1 MSDISMS
8 LFADSNIGMR
18 RSINE
23 DSCLIADLET
33 GNSEKPSQLLTH
45 QVGEH
50 GYLMVVSDGMGG
62 AAAGEVA
69 SDFAVKTMLEK
80 LLKLTTDRSVAD
92 QLREAVETANQRIWN
107 HAEENPELSGM
118 GATLTAIIAYDGK
131 AHVAQ
136 VGDSRA
142 YLLRQGVIEQLTK
155 DQSLVQALL
164 DSGMVQPEQ
173 AHLIPQNVILQA
185 LGTQPAVSAVM
196 TEFELCRNDALIMC
210 SDGLSNKIT
219 PEEMVDIIAN
229 APSVEAAGSTMIAL
243 ANERGGEDNI
253 TVIIAKFD
261 GESLSEKTES
271 KRITGNFNAFDK
283 NISYEEAQYIAN
295 RYVPPAGSEEVAE
308 SEGIN
313 AASTGILK
321 MPTTFGGAAAAPEQ
335 EAEDETP
342 VIEDAETIAA
352 REAVAQKHNASERKT
367 MMVMWV
373 VAIISLLLLA
383 VVGYLMLKK

>member
-1 MSDISMS
+1 MRDISIS
-8 LFADSNIGMR
+8 LFAETNIGMR

-23 DSCLIADLET
+23 DSCLIADLEA
-33 GNSEKPSQLLTH
+33 GNSETPSQLLTH
-45 QVGEH
+45 PIGEH

-80 LLKLTTDRSVAD
+80 LLKLTTERSIAE
-92 QLREAVETANQRIWN
+92 QLREAAEAANQRIWN

-131 AHVAQ
+131 AHIAQ

-142 YLLRQGVIEQLTK
+142 YLVRQGAIEQLTK

-164 DSGMVQPEQ
+164 DSGMVQPDQ

-185 LGTQPAVSAVM
+185 LGTQPSVNAVM
-196 TEFELCRNDALIMC
+196 TEFELCRNDAMVMC
-210 SDGLSNKIT
+210 SDGLSNKIK
-219 PEEMVDIIAN
+219 PEEMVDIISN
-229 APSVEAAGSTMIAL
+229 APSLEAAGSTMIAL

-253 TVIIAKFD
+253 TVIISKFD
-261 GESLSEKTES
+261 GEGLSEKAEG
-271 KRITGNFNAFDK
+271 KRVSGNFNAFDK

-295 RYVPPAGSEEVAE
+295 RYVPQTPGEEEADAGGLDTS
-308 SEGIN
+308 
-313 AASTGILK
+313 STGILK
-321 MPTTFGGAAAAPEQ
+321 MPTGFGAAPKVEEVAAEPPSL
-335 EAEDETP
+335 P
-342 VIEDAETIAA
+342 VDDAETIAA
-352 REAVAQKHNASERKT
+352 REAIAQKHNASERRT

-373 VAIISLLLLA
+373 IAIVSLLLLA
-383 VVGYLMLKK
+383 VVGYLMLK

>member
-1 MSDISMS
+1 MSDIQIS

-18 RSINE
+18 RTINE

-33 GNSEKPSQLLTH
+33 GSNEETSHLLSH

-80 LLKLTTDRSVAD
+80 LLKLTTDRDVAD
-92 QLREAVETANQRIWN
+92 QLREAAEAANQRIWN
-107 HAEENPELSGM
+107 HAEENTELSGM
-118 GATLTAIIAYDGK
+118 GATLTAIIAHEGK
-131 AHVAQ
+131 AHIAQ

-142 YLLRQGVIEQLTK
+142 YLIRKGEIEQLTK

-164 DSGMVQPEQ
+164 DSGMVQPDQ

-185 LGTQPAVSAVM
+185 LGTQPSVNAVM
-196 TEFELCRNDALIMC
+196 TEFELCRNDALVMC
-210 SDGLSNKIT
+210 SDGLSNKVK
-219 PEEMVDIIAN
+219 PEEMVEIIAN
-229 APSVEAAGSTMIAL
+229 AQTLEAAGSKMIAL

-253 TVIIAKFD
+253 TVIVAKFD
-261 GESLSEKTES
+261 GEGLSEKAEG

-295 RYVPPAGSEEVAE
+295 RYVPPTPTEEPVE
-308 SEGIN
+308 VEGIN
-313 AASTGILK
+313 SSTTGILK
-321 MPTTFGGAAAAPEQ
+321 LPTGFGVAPQEQ
-335 EAEDETP
+335 ASVDEPAP
-342 VIEDAETIAA
+342 VEDAETIAA
-352 REAVAQKHNASERKT
+352 REAVAQQHNASERKT
-367 MMVMWV
+367 MLVMWII
-373 VAIISLLLLA
+373 AIVSLLLLA
-383 VVGYLMLKK
+383 VVGYLMLKS